1 MSDKSRAE
9 LEAIRPAVDYG
20 GYGHVHLGMG
30 RPLSF
35 EQSEM
40 FLARYRSMT
49 PSRDALDMI
58 DRLGLRGR
66 LVEIMAAQRAHT
78 EGSRLRDARRRI
90 AVLEAEQARLRAEL

>member
-49 PSRDALDMI
+49 TLKVRGCETLDAVSLCWRRSKRD
-58 DRLGLRGR
+58 
-66 LVEIMAAQRAHT
+66 
-78 EGSRLRDARRRI
+78 
-90 AVLEAEQARLRAEL
+90 